1 MDFVEKNGV
10 DSRKIRTR
18 AKAVETGVWFRIAHF
33 ARIGYKG
40 TPVADCREQGV
51 EIANPFP
58 MRKAFKAN
66 PPRSLKVEA
75 IKVHHLGP
83 GRDKVLDKFRLRV
96 RTSIDFRQG
105 PELGV

>member
-1 MDFVEKNGV
+1 M
-10 DSRKIRTR
+10 RTR
-18 AKAVETGVWFRIAHF
+18 PKAVETEVWFRIAHS
-33 ARIGYKG
+33 AQIGYKG
-40 TPVADCREQGV
+40 APVAYCREQGV

-58 MRKAFKAN
+58 MHKTFKAN
-66 PPRSLKVEA
+66 PLRSLKVEA

-83 GRDKVLDKFRLRV
+83 DRDKVLDKLRLRV